1 MLTEEHQQLRKL
13 PLLQYL
19 STTCKLFML
28 NEVEI
33 VTWYCFLK
41 RQRYNVQ
48 SVENIIK
55 CAAYCAKEQ
64 LNDEH

>member
-1 MLTEEHQQLRKL
+1 
-13 PLLQYL
+13 
-19 STTCKLFML
+19 ML

-55 CAAYCAKEQ
+55 CAAYCAKES
-64 LNDEH
+64 LNEEQKLKSYESYFQAYEK